1 MMPSTAYCPGQLH
14 ETAGILYYMVTA
26 AELPRLDEPSAAR
39 ITRLW
44 AFLRRHR
51 LFVAFLALA
60 FALRLV
66 TMLGY
71 GPALWFNDS
80 YEYVSG
86 AVNPDR
92 PSALRPNGYS
102 FWLLLLRPLHSF
114 ALVTFVQHLMG
125 LGIAVLVYA
134 LLRKKFGL
142 PGWGATLAAVPV
154 LFDAYQIQLEHLIM
168 SDTMF
173 MLLVV
178 GVITLVLWHRKMSWR
193 LGAVVGLLLALTALT
208 RSIGLPILA
217 LVVVYMLVKRTGWKT
232 ITAMVTACALP
243 VLGYMAWFASAHGN
257 FAMTNSD
264 GAILYMRTALFA
276 DCKKMNVDPRKEL
289 ELALLCISAPPSERD
304 FSGQKYLW
312 WAQNGQRFH
321 AFGVGSTFTPEMN
334 QAAGTF
340 AKRAILSQPLDYLAI
355 VAGDFFRAFH
365 WGRPRFPDANTY
377 RQYEF
382 LPENKILP
390 AWASNRGS
398 TDTDALKYDPSLRT
412 ALIRG
417 KTSVIGT
424 EVHDPW
430 GVFMQGYQRV
440 VRLPGIVIGV
450 LLLIGLAGV
459 AVRWRKLGGPLLLPW
474 LASFGLILA
483 PAATAEFDYRYL
495 LPAVPLACMAA
506 AIALRRGFARSG
518 SMAAPGALPT
528 PGSAA
533 DTDPP
538 ADTGSHPAPSPLPEP
553 SPLPVPSSM
562 TAPDPLPAPGSA
574 ADTEP
579 LPASGSA
586 ADPGFLP
593 ASGSMTGPG
602 FLPVPGSVTVPGS
615 PTSAGR
621 PGSPAMPGSS
631 IRPSSE
637 TAFASTTASAE

>member
-1 MMPSTAYCPGQLH
+1 
-14 ETAGILYYMVTA
+14 MVTA

-114 ALVTFVQHLMG
+114 ALVTFLQHLMG

-243 VLGYMAWFASAHGN
+243 VLGYMVWFASAHGN

-276 DCKKMNVDPRKEL
+276 DCKKMGIDPRKEL
-289 ELALLCISAPPSERD
+289 ELALLCISDPPSERD
-304 FSGQKYLW
+304 FGQKYLW

-340 AKRAILSQPLDYLAI
+340 AKRAILSQPLDYLSI
-355 VAGDFFRAFH
+355 VAVDFFRAFH
-365 WGRPRFPDANTY
+365 WGRPRFPDFNTY

-390 AWASNRGS
+390 VWASNRGS
-398 TDTDALKYDPSLRT
+398 TDTDALKYDPGLRT
-412 ALIRG
+412 TLIPG
-417 KTSVIGT
+417 KPRSSVIGT
-424 EVHDPW
+424 DVHDPW
-430 GVFMQGYQRV
+430 AVFMQGYQRV
-440 VRLPGIVIGV
+440 IRLPGIVIGA

-459 AVRWRKLGGPLLLPW
+459 AVRWRKMGGPLLLPW

-506 AIALRRGFARSG
+506 AIALRRGFTRSG
-518 SMAAPGALPT
+518 SLAAPGALPT

-553 SPLPVPSSM
+553 SPLPVAGST
-562 TAPDPLPAPGSA
+562 TAPDPLPASDPLPAPGSA
-574 ADTEP
+574 ADTGP

-593 ASGSMTGPG
+593 SSGSMTGPG

-615 PTSAGR
+615 PAPAGR
-621 PGSPAMPGSS
+621 PGSPALPGSS